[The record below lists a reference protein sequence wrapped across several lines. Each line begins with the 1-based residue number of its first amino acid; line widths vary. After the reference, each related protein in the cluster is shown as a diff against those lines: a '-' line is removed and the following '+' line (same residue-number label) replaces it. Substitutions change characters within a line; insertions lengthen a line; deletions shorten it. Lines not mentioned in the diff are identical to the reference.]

1 MSLVDPLA
9 CGFAKV
15 VLYEVFSDD
24 HKLKCLDNEP
34 IKNFKG
40 RILKLQY
47 NNNNQHFKN
56 CENQFSV
63 EYKKFTDK
71 FPLILENIR
80 ELRKK
85 NSKEK
90 ENRAFMY
97 DCKGCFKILSGQT
110 SCKVMYIYG

>member
-24 HKLKCLDNEP
+24 HKLKHLDNEP

-47 NNNNQHFKN
+47 NNYNRHFKN

-63 EYKKFTDK
+63 EYKKFTGK
-71 FPLILENIR
+71 YPRIKKKEFQRKRKYFKNIFIV
-80 ELRKK
+80 
-85 NSKEK
+85 
-90 ENRAFMY
+90 AV
-97 DCKGCFKILSGQT
+97 G
-110 SCKVMYIYG
+110 